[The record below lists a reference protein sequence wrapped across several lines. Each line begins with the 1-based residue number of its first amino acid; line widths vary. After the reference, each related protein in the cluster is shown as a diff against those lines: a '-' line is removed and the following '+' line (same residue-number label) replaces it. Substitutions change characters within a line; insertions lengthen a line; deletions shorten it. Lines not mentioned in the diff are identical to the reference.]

1 MQTVA
6 GVVGK
11 WALERVWGLEA
22 LWDLIEVGGGGQEQ
36 RKDSKGR
43 WLKGRQR
50 ILQ

>member
-22 LWDLIEVGGGGQEQ
+22 LWDLIEVGGGTGTEKRQQ
-36 RKDSKGR
+36 RQVAKG
-43 WLKGRQR
+43 
-50 ILQ
+50 